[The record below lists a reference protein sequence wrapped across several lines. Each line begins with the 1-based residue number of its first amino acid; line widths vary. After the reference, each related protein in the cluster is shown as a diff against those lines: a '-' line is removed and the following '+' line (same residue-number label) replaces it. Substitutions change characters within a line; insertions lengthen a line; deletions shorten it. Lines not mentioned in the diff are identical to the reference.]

1 MINGVHLQKLGF
13 VDILSK
19 IDKGLKSGS
28 SIEVEASLK
37 YKLDEKS

>member
-1 MINGVHLQKLGF
+1 MINGFHLHELVF
-13 VDILSK
+13 VDILQK

-37 YKLDEKS
+37 YKLD